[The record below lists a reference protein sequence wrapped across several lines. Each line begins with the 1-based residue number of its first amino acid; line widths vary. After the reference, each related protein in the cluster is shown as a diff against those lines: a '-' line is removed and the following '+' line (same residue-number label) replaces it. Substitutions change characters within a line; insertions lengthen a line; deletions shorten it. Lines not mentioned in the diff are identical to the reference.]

1 MRSGS
6 FAKRVV
12 AFVKFSPL
20 ELTEDF
26 GEYPVNS
33 LGCREVRVEPFTFDM
48 CVSDLFCFINT
59 CVVARVVA
67 MFFGE
72 ASFDSCDAFVLF
84 LPALGVQ
91 GFTERS
97 AR

>member
-12 AFVKFSPL
+12 AFVVVIPL

-33 LGCREVRVEPFTFDM
+33 LVCREVRVEPFTFDM

-59 CVVARVVA
+59 CVIIYVVA
-67 MFFGE
+67 VFFSG
-72 ASFDSCDAFVLF
+72 ASFNARNVLVLF
-84 LPALGVQ
+84 FPALWMQ
-91 GFTERS
+91 GFTER
-97 AR
+97 AA